1 MPLYKD
7 SLHRDIFKRSH
18 SSRSPDCPE
27 DDAMLVSVIE
37 ASGQTEG
44 ETSWPGT
51 AFVAPFREPARNCS
65 PNEGSMRV
73 ASRTSLRRRVFRK
86 DPSTT
91 TSRARKLSRQRL

>member
-1 MPLYKD
+1 MPSHKD
-7 SLHRDIFKRSH
+7 SLHRDIFSRSH

-27 DDAMLVSVIE
+27 DDATLVSVIG

-65 PNEGSMRV
+65 LNEGSTRV
-73 ASRTSLRRRVFRK
+73 ASRTSLRRRVLNLVELNT
-86 DPSTT
+86 DP
-91 TSRARKLSRQRL
+91 RLIHLTP